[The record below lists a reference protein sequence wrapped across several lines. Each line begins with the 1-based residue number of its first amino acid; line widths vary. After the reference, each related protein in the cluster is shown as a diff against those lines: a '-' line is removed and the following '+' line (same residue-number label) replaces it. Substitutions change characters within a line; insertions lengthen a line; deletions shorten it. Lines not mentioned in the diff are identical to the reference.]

1 MIDFLVLPAVQ
12 ERLWLVIIFAG
23 LVTYATRFSGYF
35 ILSRFRRIH
44 PRVEAA
50 LEAVPAAVL
59 VTIVLPPLLNN
70 GPLEVVAMF
79 AALLASLR
87 LPAIAVLAI
96 GMVVVV
102 GGRGLGL

>member
-59 VTIVLPPLLNN
+59 VTIVLPPAAWA
-70 GPLEVVAMF
+70 VA
-79 AALLASLR
+79 AAQ
-87 LPAIAVLAI
+87 I
-96 GMVVVV
+96 GDS
-102 GGRGLGL
+102 GDSGNQL